1 MTQFTT
7 VGLLSKLHDESV
19 AGTLADVIA
28 RLTALNIDILLHE
41 STEGLIP
48 GQAVVS
54 SEEVGTHCDLAIVIG
69 GDGTLLHAAREL
81 VDFGVPI
88 VGVNR
93 GRLGFLVDV
102 PPNQG
107 LEKLDAILRGQY
119 ISEDRIMLETRIMRE
134 GQCISSAYALNDT
147 VVRVKGVL
155 QIMDFDIVI
164 DDVLVTHH
172 RADGLI
178 VATPSGSTAYSLSNG
193 GPIVGPTI
201 EAVVV
206 QPIASHTL
214 TSRALLVDA
223 KSRIRAHLWD
233 DELREAQVVCD
244 GQQYMEAILGD
255 MIEVSVKEKRLTL
268 LHPETYDYHQI
279 LREKLNW
286 GG

>member
-1 MTQFTT
+1 MTHFTT

-19 AGTLADVIA
+19 AGTLADVIE

-41 STEGLIP
+41 STEGLIA
-48 GQAVVS
+48 GRAVVS
-54 SEEVGTHCDLAIVIG
+54 SEEVGTRCDLAIVIG

-81 VDFGVPI
+81 VNYGVPI

-107 LEKLDAILRGQY
+107 LEKLDAILQGQY

-134 GQCISSAYALNDT
+134 GECINAAYSLNDT
-147 VVRVKGVL
+147 VVRVKDVL

-178 VATPSGSTAYSLSNG
+178 IATPSGSTAYSLSNG

-214 TSRALLVDA
+214 TSRAILVDA

-255 MIEVSVKEKRLTL
+255 MIEVSVMEKRLTL
-268 LHPETYDYHQI
+268 LHPETYDYHQV

>member
-1 MTQFTT
+1 MIQFTT

-19 AGTLADVIA
+19 AGTLADVVE
-28 RLTALNIDILLHE
+28 RLTALNVDILLHD
-41 STEGLIP
+41 STEGMIP
-48 GQAVVS
+48 GHEVVS
-54 SEEVGTHCDLAIVIG
+54 SEEVGTRCDLAIVIG

-81 VDFGVPI
+81 VDYGVPI

-102 PPNQG
+102 PPNQV
-107 LEKLDAILRGQY
+107 LEKLDAILQGQY

-134 GQCISSAYALNDT
+134 GECINSAYALNDT
-147 VVRVKGVL
+147 VVRVKDVL

-206 QPIASHTL
+206 QAIASHTL
-214 TSRALLVDA
+214 TSRTILVDA

-255 MIEVSVKEKRLTL
+255 MIEVRVKEKRLTL
-268 LHPETYDYHQI
+268 LHPETYDYHQV
-279 LREKLNW
+279 LRQKLNW